1 MNFVDYNVT
10 LIYHNLQPERKL
22 KRTVWDY
29 DATQQSED
37 YFVSH
42 IEIGG
47 TTVKAGER
55 RIVDLPVAPM
65 YTHDDLSISVQVL
78 KAKRSGPTL
87 FISAA
92 IHGDEING
100 VEIIRRL
107 LQEKALEKM
116 RGTLLAIPI
125 VNVYGF
131 LNHTRYLPD
140 GRDLNRSFPGSAKG
154 SLTGRVAHTFVNQIV
169 SKCTHGIDLHTGSRH
184 RSNFPQIRADL
195 DDPVALAMTE
205 AFGVP
210 LAIHAKIRDGSLRSC
225 AGDAGIPVILYEAGE
240 ALRFEEL
247 HIRAGVN
254 GIINVMRSIGM
265 LPKSRSKKVPTL
277 PIVSDQTSWVRAPES
292 GILRSFVPLGDKVT
306 KGQTLAM
313 VTDPLGTEETPLCA
327 PSDGVIIGRTN
338 LPLVYEGDAT
348 FHIAQYGRKVGTV
361 EKQVEQFQE
370 EHQPGSV
377 TDGPETNSE
386 VPIA

>member
-1 MNFVDYNVT
+1 MTPVT
-10 LIYHNLQPERKL
+10 
-22 KRTVWDY
+22 
-29 DATQQSED
+29 
-37 YFVSH
+37 
-42 IEIGG
+42 IGG
-47 TTVKAGER
+47 VEVQAGDR
-55 RIVDLPVAPM
+55 QIIDIPVAPM

-78 KAKRSGPTL
+78 NGKRPGPTL

-107 LQEKALEKM
+107 LQHKALRSL

-140 GRDLNRSFPGSAKG
+140 GRDLNRTFPGSAKG
-154 SLTGRVAHTFVNQIV
+154 SLTGRVAHTFVQEIV
-169 SKCTHGIDLHTGSRH
+169 NKSTHGIDLHTGSRH

-195 DDPVALAMTE
+195 DDPVTLEMTE
-205 AFGVP
+205 SFGVP
-210 LAIHAKIRDGSLRSC
+210 LAIDSKIRDGSLRAC

-247 HIRAGVN
+247 HIRAGVK
-254 GIINVMRSIGM
+254 GIINVMRCIGM
-265 LPKSRSKKVPTL
+265 LPKSRSKKARVP
-277 PIVSDQTSWVRAPES
+277 PITSDQTSWIRASES
-292 GILRSFVPLGDKVT
+292 GILRSFAPLGAKVT
-306 KGQTLAM
+306 KGETLAM
-313 VTDPLGTEETPLCA
+313 VADPLGTSETPIDA
-327 PSDGVIIGRTN
+327 PHAGVIIGRTN

-348 FHIAQYGRKVGTV
+348 FHIAQYGRKVSTV

-370 EHQPGSV
+370 EHQPA
-377 TDGPETNSE
+377 PEDPVADQE
-386 VPIA
+386 VPIT

>member
-1 MNFVDYNVT
+1 MKASLPSIT
-10 LIYHNLQPERKL
+10 
-22 KRTVWDY
+22 
-29 DATQQSED
+29 
-37 YFVSH
+37 
-42 IEIGG
+42 IGG
-47 TTVKAGER
+47 ESVPPGSRTIIDV
-55 RIVDLPVAPM
+55 PVAPM
-65 YTHDDLSISVQVL
+65 YTHDDLSLTVQ
-78 KAKRSGPTL
+78 AIRGRRAGPTL

-107 LQEKALEKM
+107 LQHRALKNL

-154 SLTGRVAHTFVNQIV
+154 SLTGRVAHTFVEEIV
-169 SKCTHGIDLHTGSRH
+169 SKCSHGIDLHTGSRH

-195 DDPVALAMTE
+195 DDPQVLAMTE

-210 LAIHAKIRDGSLRSC
+210 LAIDAKIRDGSLRQC

-265 LPKSRSKKVPTL
+265 LPPSRSKKQPRS
-277 PIVSDQTSWVRAPES
+277 PIISSDTSWVRAPES
-292 GILRSFVPLGDKVT
+292 GVLRTFVPLGDKVE
-306 KGQTLAM
+306 KAQVLGIVA
-313 VTDPLGTEETPLCA
+313 DPLGTTESAIYA
-327 PSDGVIIGRTN
+327 PDDGVVIGRTN

-348 FHIAQYGRKVGTV
+348 YHLAYYRRKVATV
-361 EKQVEQFQE
+361 EKRIEKFQDEHLPE
-370 EHQPGSV
+370 ESADPAV
-377 TDGPETNSE
+377 PDSE
-386 VPIA
+386 APIT